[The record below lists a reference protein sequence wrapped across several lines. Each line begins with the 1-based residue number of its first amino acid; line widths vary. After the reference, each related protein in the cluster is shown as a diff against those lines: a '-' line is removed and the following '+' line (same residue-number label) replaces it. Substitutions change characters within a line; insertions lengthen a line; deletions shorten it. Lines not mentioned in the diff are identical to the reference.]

1 MGRNR
6 LPNRRDAE
14 TLELVHVT
22 PQGDEQPLTI
32 SIGRDATGSVSEV
45 FVEVPYQ
52 QRKFATALLGKD
64 VGTLISIA
72 LQHGA
77 TIDELRD
84 AMGRSD
90 MNRLGK
96 IVEAPHTIIG
106 TVLTA
111 LADANGFTEAANA
124 LRQTQIVERTE
135 G

>member
-1 MGRNR
+1 MTRQR
-6 LPNRRDAE
+6 LDNRREAD
-14 TLELVHVT
+14 TFDVMHIT
-22 PQGDEQPLTI
+22 PQGDEQPLTL
-32 SIGRDATGSVSEV
+32 SLGRHADGRVAEV

-64 VGTLISIA
+64 VATLISIA

-77 TIDELRD
+77 TVEELHD

-111 LADANGFTEAANA
+111 
-124 LRQTQIVERTE
+124 IVERTDN
-135 G
+135 GNC